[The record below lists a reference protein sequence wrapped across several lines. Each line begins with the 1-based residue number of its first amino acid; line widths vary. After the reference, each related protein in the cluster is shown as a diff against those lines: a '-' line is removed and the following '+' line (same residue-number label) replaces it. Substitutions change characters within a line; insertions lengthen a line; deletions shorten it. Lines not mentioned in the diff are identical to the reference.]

1 MTSAMDACR
10 AAGIT
15 YRMLDYWV
23 SSGWLG
29 LTSPRPGYGHPR
41 KLTAAEVESIRLAAR
56 LYRAGLTAH
65 TACAAAMAVVHG
77 NVAVADHLAGISAPA
92 GQSDG
97 HRPGTVE
104 LAPGITLT
112 VTS

>member
-15 YRMLDYWV
+15 YRMLDYWL
-23 SSGWLG
+23 SSGWLT
-29 LTSPRPGYGHPR
+29 LTSARPGYGHPR
-41 KLTAAEVESIRLAAR
+41 KLTATEVDSITLAAR

-65 TACAAAMAVVHG
+65 TACIAAMTVVHG
-77 NVAVADHLAGISAPA
+77 N
-92 GQSDG
+92 GQG
-97 HRPGTVE
+97 RAVE

-112 VTS
+112 ITP